1 LEVKGGRYMPGRS
14 SWKYPTYLVEVWV
27 EAPDGKEP
35 DSAKLKG
42 AKGARVVYAS
52 RIEKNGEAY
61 KIFFQVGK
69 TRLEQLRGNIVE
81 FSLGFSERRKGYVL
95 RRWVPVTPS
104 KLIVHGEDLN
114 SPLKSTLR

>member
-1 LEVKGGRYMPGRS
+1 MPKRS
-14 SWKYPTYLVEVWV
+14 RWRYPTYIVEVWV

-52 RIEKNGEAY
+52 RIEKDSDVY
-61 KIFFQVGK
+61 KIFFRVGK

-81 FSLGFSERRKGYVL
+81 FSLGFSEKRKGYVL
-95 RRWVPVTPS
+95 RRWVPVIPV
-104 KLIVHGEDLN
+104 KLMVHGEDIC
-114 SPLKSTLR
+114 SPLKSAWR

>member
-1 LEVKGGRYMPGRS
+1 MPRRS
-14 SWKYPTYLVEVWV
+14 RWKYPTYIIEVWV
-27 EAPDGKEP
+27 KAPDGIEP
-35 DSAKLKG
+35 DSGKLKG
-42 AKGARVVYAS
+42 AKGARVTYAS
-52 RIEKNGEAY
+52 RIEKDGEVY

-104 KLIVHGEDLN
+104 KLIVHGEDLC
-114 SPLKSTLR
+114 SALKLAWRQ

>member
-1 LEVKGGRYMPGRS
+1 MRRKG
-14 SWKYPTYLVEVWV
+14 SWKYPTYTVEVWV
-27 EAPDGKEP
+27 EALDGVEP
-35 DSAKLKG
+35 DSAKFKG
-42 AKGARVVYAS
+42 AKRTRVVYAS
-52 RIEKNGEAY
+52 RIEKDGEVY

-104 KLIVHGEDLN
+104 KLIVHGEDLD
-114 SPLKSTLR
+114 SALKLAWRQ

>member
-1 LEVKGGRYMPGRS
+1 LEGRRPRGS
-14 SWKYPTYLVEVWV
+14 CKYPTYLVEVWV
-27 EAPDGKEP
+27 EAPDGIRA

-52 RIEKNGEAY
+52 RVEKDGEVY

-104 KLIVHGEDLN
+104 KLIVHGEDLD
-114 SPLKSTLR
+114 SALKLAWRQ

>member
-1 LEVKGGRYMPGRS
+1 MPARS
-14 SWKYPTYLVEVWV
+14 GYKYPTYVVEVWV
-27 EAPDGKEP
+27 EALNGIEP

-52 RIEKNGEAY
+52 RIEKDGEVY

-81 FSLGFSERRKGYVL
+81 FWLGFSERRKGYVL
-95 RRWVPVTPS
+95 RRWVPVTPI
-104 KLIVHGEDLN
+104 KLMVHGEDLN
-114 SPLKSTLR
+114 SALKAAWK